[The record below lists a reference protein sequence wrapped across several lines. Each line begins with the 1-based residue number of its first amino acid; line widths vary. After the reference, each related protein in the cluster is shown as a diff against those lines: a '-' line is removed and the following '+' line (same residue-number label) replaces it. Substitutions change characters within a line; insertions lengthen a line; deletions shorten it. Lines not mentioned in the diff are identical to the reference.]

1 MINPADLP
9 AKVRQWGKPLKA
21 MLLKIKAKPPKN
33 LDDIFQDFHDE
44 TFNKIDCL
52 NCANCCKTTSPEFFE
67 KDIERLSRVFK
78 MKPGAFIE
86 KYLFLDTDGIYAL
99 KSAPCP
105 FLGSDNYCSVYD
117 DRPKACR
124 EFPHTNHR
132 KMHTYI
138 HLAGKNAEICPAV
151 FEILSKIE
159 VSKEYN
165 SPIKKEF

>member
-9 AKVRQWGKPLKA
+9 TKVRQWGKPLKA